1 MLTSYDF
8 SADRVNSAIDR
19 MEEARREEDRKRK
32 QRVLDAW
39 F

>member
-8 SADRVNSAIDR
+8 SADRVNSALDR
-19 MEEARREEDRKRK
+19 IESARKEEERKRK
-32 QRVLDAW
+32 QKALDAW